1 MRIILNRLLFLLIL
15 FLSCKSEITA
25 EKLLK
30 NSINAHGGEAL
41 WEEMTSILY
50 LKQTTFYD
58 ESGFI
63 EEKKIQ
69 KIKHSWE
76 PFETSIE
83 WEDEGDI
90 YFAYSNNNKVN
101 FYINDILQ
109 NDSIQLK
116 KIDELLKGAFYVFWQ
131 PYNLLDN
138 QTNLIYLGT
147 ENILDSISVHVL
159 KASYSNQE
167 KGDIWHYYFNTDN
180 FKLQA
185 AKVKHNEQESLILN
199 ETVELETGLFLNK
212 IRKSYYLDSLG
223 KIKYLRAA
231 YSYEINYYKRD

>member
-1 MRIILNRLLFLLIL
+1 LFLLIL

-25 EKLLK
+25 EKLLQ
-30 NSINAHGGEAL
+30 NSINAHGGEAI
-41 WEEMTSILY
+41 WKEMTSILY

-101 FYINDILQ
+101 YYINNILQ

-116 KIDELLKGAFYVFWQ
+116 KIDELLKSAFYVFWQ
-131 PYNLLDN
+131 PYNLLDY

-147 ENILDSISVHVL
+147 ENLLDSLSVHVL
-159 KASYSNQE
+159 KASYSNEE
-167 KGDIWHYYFNTDN
+167 KGDIWHYYFNTDD

-185 AKVKHNEQESLILN
+185 AKVKHNEKESLILN

-212 IRKSYYLDSLG
+212 TRKSYYLDSLG

-231 YSYEINYYKRD
+231 YSYEINSYKRD